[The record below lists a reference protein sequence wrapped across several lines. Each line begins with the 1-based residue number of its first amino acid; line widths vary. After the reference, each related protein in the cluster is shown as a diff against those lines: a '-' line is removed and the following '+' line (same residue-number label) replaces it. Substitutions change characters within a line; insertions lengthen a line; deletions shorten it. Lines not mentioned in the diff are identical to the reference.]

1 MVKLLLALSL
11 TGFGLFPAL
20 AQTVSGEGDAT
31 SAQIAVLPGQT
42 LRNYAPWDPA
52 TSDVPAL
59 PLPADI
65 NADTGAISGGSNPA
79 SLNVFRTRVF
89 DLDFTGV
96 TIPPCPD
103 GSPATNTN
111 VVITMQF
118 TGDQSNG
125 SGVDLFARVFTN
137 GDTVL
142 DGVDLV
148 GDDVFGTQV
157 IKFKQLVPVADL
169 DTAQLLVSFQTLE
182 GTIQFNW
189 SMDILGVDL
198 APDCPVTGDAE
209 LDFPLGSPNTAV
221 AYDPGFLDV
230 SVDPGA
236 PEGTIS
242 GFDAIDVRFRL
253 DEIDDLMYVA
263 INTDGVG
270 GDADGNGDP
279 TTTAAWMAN
288 NGGSD
293 SPDYGVNEAVVVILD
308 IDTDGV
314 PDVVAGVPYSQSI
327 NEYSVALLG
336 AGNPLSNFGAPLPS
350 HTGEVLNNPG
360 DGTTPDLI
368 FTITN
373 WSTLPTSGV
382 DADERSFSYVMFQG
396 STGDLAMGEEW
407 SPGIAEFGPVVIPPE
422 VSDLGSIGNLVWFD
436 TDGDGVFDEGEESG
450 IPGVVVL
457 LLDADGNEIGQ
468 QITDADGGY
477 LFTDLPMGVYT
488 VEIADSNFDDCGDP
502 IYKSGKWALDGGL
515 EFGGSNT
522 VFETNIPAVGSDFTL
537 AAYIHSDTAG
547 QILSKGTAYRVTRLS
562 DGDIKVILNR
572 GLADKVTL
580 RSNTPLMGAGH
591 VAVTYDGTTLKLYIN
606 GVLDKSKTASLAWN
620 DVQGNLLI
628 GDNFEGTINDVR
640 IYDSVLDAAAI
651 EALASMECGA
661 LADLHQTTVIGGVA
675 DNTNKATPF
684 QYGLAEGEDYLGADF
699 GYNELGSIGNT
710 VWCEEDGDGFFEPQN
725 GEMGIPGVEVI
736 LKDGSGTVI
745 ATAVTDQDGQYLF
758 DDLPAGNYTVEVALG
773 GANVEC
779 TPALTSIDNVSS
791 GNTYNIARE
800 AGVNDLFYS
809 DRAYTIYSI
818 SSGIDGLDLIQ
829 TANDDGY
836 AANTDLLT
844 FTLAADSEVYL
855 AFYNCT
861 PVPAWVAAEGWTLTS
876 EVVRITDGNCVWT
889 YNVYS
894 KTLSAGQHTLDGTD
908 PCAAMYGV
916 FVDGELCGPLAG
928 KEPTLAR
935 NSDPGD
941 GASRTSPHSVNLGP
955 GQDYILADF
964 GYVIDEPDICIGDLV
979 FYDCDGDGYYEP
991 GNGEYGI
998 CGVKI
1003 VLKDSNGYVVAVT
1016 HTDSSGR
1023 YVFEGLAPG
1032 CYSVCLDSINY
1043 CYGYPLYGYTQVV
1056 DRSNLSTDD
1065 VNRCLPLCVCVA
1077 DGDCYLKADF
1087 GFRNNCLYYYNGC
1100 YSRYNSATG
1109 CWESYNG
1116 CCWVLN

>member
-1 MVKLLLALSL
+1 MKNKTVARILLALSL

-31 SAQIAVLPGQT
+31 PAQIAVLPGQT

-79 SLNVFRTRVF
+79 SVNVFRTRVF

-103 GSPATNTN
+103 GSPATDTN

-125 SGVDLFARVFTN
+125 SGVDLFVRMFTN

-169 DTAQLLVSFQTLE
+169 DTVQLLVSFQTLE

-436 TDGDGVFDEGEESG
+436 TDGDGVFDDGEESG

-488 VEIADSNFDDCGDP
+488 VEIAASNFDDCGTP
-502 IYKSGKWALDGGL
+502 IYKSGKWALGSGL
-515 EFGGSNT
+515 EFDGTNVVFQPGVAAVSGALSIAVQVQPDLSGNNWSILVEKGNGPWPYTLWLGPDGKLCLELTGADGAVEYVYSTGKLNGS
-522 VFETNIPAVGSDFTL
+522 L
-537 AAYIHSDTAG
+537 
-547 QILSKGTAYRVTRLS
+547 Q
-562 DGDIKVILNR
+562 
-572 GLADKVTL
+572 
-580 RSNTPLMGAGH
+580 H
-591 VAVTYDGTTLKLYIN
+591 VAVTYDGSSVSFYIDGALDSTSATSIASIVDSVGDLYL
-606 GVLDKSKTASLAWN
+606 GRWYS
-620 DVQGNLLI
+620 
-628 GDNFEGTINDVR
+628 GTINDLRV
-640 IYDSVLDAAAI
+640 YDTALDAVEI

-661 LADLHQTTVIGGVA
+661 LAGLSQSTVLGGTV
-675 DNTNKATPF
+675 DGENKATP
-684 QYGLAEGEDYLGADF
+684 QQVGLAEGQDIVWVDF
-699 GYNELGSIGNT
+699 GYMVPSSIGNT
-710 VWCEEDGDGFFEPQN
+710 VWNDTDQDGVFEPQG
-725 GEMGIPGVEVI
+725 GEQGIAGVLVL
-736 LKDGSGTVI
+736 LKDASGAVV
-745 ATAVTDQDGQYLF
+745 ATATTDVNGQYLF
-758 DDLPAGNYTVEVALG
+758 DNLVAGTYTVEIDDSNQLPG
-773 GANVEC
+773 GVLEGY
-779 TPALTSIDNVSS
+779 VQS
-791 GNTYNIARE
+791 GATYTQLA
-800 AGVNDLFYS
+800 
-809 DRAYTIYSI
+809 
-818 SSGIDGLDLIQ
+818 DGL
-829 TANDDGY
+829 N
-836 AANTDLLT
+836 
-844 FTLAADSEVYL
+844 
-855 AFYNCT
+855 
-861 PVPAWVAAEGWTLTS
+861 
-876 EVVRITDGNCVWT
+876 R
-889 YNVYS
+889 
-894 KTLSAGQHTLDGTD
+894 
-908 PCAAMYGV
+908 
-916 FVDGELCGPLAG
+916 
-928 KEPTLAR
+928 
-935 NSDPGD
+935 SDPHGVD
-941 GASRTSPHSVNLGP
+941 LGI
-955 GQDYILADF
+955 GEDYI
-964 GYVIDEPDICIGDLV
+964 I
-979 FYDCDGDGYYEP
+979 
-991 GNGEYGI
+991 
-998 CGVKI
+998 
-1003 VLKDSNGYVVAVT
+1003 
-1016 HTDSSGR
+1016 
-1023 YVFEGLAPG
+1023 
-1032 CYSVCLDSINY
+1032 
-1043 CYGYPLYGYTQVV
+1043 
-1056 DRSNLSTDD
+1056 
-1065 VNRCLPLCVCVA
+1065 
-1077 DGDCYLKADF
+1077 ADF
-1087 GFRNNCLYYYNGC
+1087 GFHLP
-1100 YSRYNSATG
+1100 STG
-1109 CWESYNG
+1109 NCWEGLTPGFWKQSHHFDAWVNYSPTDTYLSVFGVTHPNG
-1116 CCWVLN
+1116 ASTTLLDALSTGGGGKKALGRHSVAALLNTQNSGVNYRYTAGDVISWVQEAYANVLDVEGLKDKLAMENERGTDGCDDGGVDPTPDSPHPTPPDPTDPPSSGGEGLTPGYWKQPHHFDDWPLSVVVDGVTISIDQSTLFSDVFGGTYDRTLLGALRAGGGGMKALGRHAVAALLNAASDDAFVDYDYSVQEVVDAVEDAVANNTIEATKDDLAAHNELGTIGD